1 MKIDIMKP
9 LRKALAQ
16 LEAERKRISR
26 QIDAIQELLGAN
38 GPRRQGRRGRA
49 APRRKSARRTMSA
62 AARKA
67 VSRRMKAYWNKR
79 KADEVKGKGQ
89 AGK

>member
-1 MKIDIMKP
+1 MAIDVMKP

-26 QIDAIQELLGAN
+26 QIAALQELLGAS

-49 APRRKSARRTMSA
+49 APRGKSTRRVMNA
-62 AARKA
+62 AERKA

-79 KADEVKGKGQ
+79 KAEEVKGKGQ